1 MSGIFSSLKPLYY
14 FFTKN
19 DKPCIDKTKNPN
31 AICTK
36 EHRPVKG
43 CDNKVYSNICLA
55 KAAGV
60 LTWQPYNNQYNN
72 QYDRQP
78 NNQYNTQLYP
88 KKQGCG
94 CGK

>member
-1 MSGIFSSLKPLYY
+1 MNRLFSTFKSIHY

-19 DKPCIDKTKNPN
+19 DKPCIDKTKINPN

-36 EHRPVKG
+36 EYVPVLG
-43 CDNKVYSNICLA
+43 CDKNVYSNKCHA
-55 KAAGV
+55 KAAG
-60 LTWQPYNNQYNN
+60 LLKWQSHNNN
-72 QYDRQP
+72 QYDRHP
-78 NNQYNTQLYP
+78 NNQYN

>member
-1 MSGIFSSLKPLYY
+1 MQYVRKSIV
-14 FFTKN
+14 
-19 DKPCIDKTKNPN
+19 
-31 AICTK
+31 
-36 EHRPVKG
+36 PVKG
-43 CDNKVYSNICLA
+43 CDKNVYSNKCHA

-60 LTWQPYNNQYNN
+60 LNWQPYNT

-88 KKQGCG
+88 KKRGCG